1 MHQARSSDVATSLR
15 GERVQVREPV
25 VDHLRLRGEGQLVD
39 GELTEAPLAALV
51 GPAADLEDHRLT
63 ALARERREVVVEVL
77 QELEVDERLDLRG
90 MPPHL
95 RAGDHPLWP
104 NGLSTG

>member
-1 MHQARSSDVATSLR
+1 MHQARSSDVATSLS

-25 VDHLRLRGEGQLVD
+25 VNHLSLRRERKLVD
-39 GELTEAPLAALV
+39 GELPEAPLAALERS
-51 GPAADLEDHRLT
+51 AADLEDHRLT

-90 MPPHL
+90 LPPHL
-95 RAGDHPLWP
+95 RARDHPLWP
-104 NGLSTG
+104 NRLSAG